1 MDACATRCHWHAPSR
16 LQTGWKHLDLIK
28 RLEAQRKEAS
38 AAFYA
43 KKKEATRRVSAARAA
58 AVAA

>member
-1 MDACATRCHWHAPSR
+1 MYYHTAAHAPPCS
-16 LQTGWKHLDLIK
+16 QTGWKHLDLIK

-43 KKKEATRRVSAARAA
+43 KKKEAGWRVAAARAEATA
-58 AVAA
+58 A